1 MLTQVMRS
9 EFDTDQ
15 FAGFDH
21 HHSGSLIGNREYPIA
36 GCIAHLQRVFAQSIR
51 YFLWDEHEFVFLAAF
66 RLTKN
71 QFPVLQVSQSQLQHF
86 TDSHT
91 TTGHQFKN
99 QPISNLGGAED
110 DFVNG
115 YSTLCI
121 SVQSDM
127 LCKSMLE

>member
-1 MLTQVMRS
+1 VV
-9 EFDTDQ
+9 
-15 FAGFDH
+15 
-21 HHSGSLIGNREYPIA
+21 IGNREYPIA

-121 SVQSDM
+121 SVSI
-127 LCKSMLE
+127 